1 MTTLQRKGIALSVAA
16 IGMVAVTACG
26 STRPD
31 TGATPPTES
40 SEAEVGTT
48 ALQWSSPPA
57 VQIDPSKSYEAIFK
71 TEIGDFRVR
80 LFPEQAPL
88 AVNNFVFL
96 ARQGYYDNTTFH
108 RVLPGFMAQGGDPTG
123 TGGGGP
129 GYTFEDEF
137 DPELQFDR
145 PGLLAMA
152 NRGPDTNG
160 GQFFI
165 TYAPTPHLNG
175 LHTIFGEVVEG
186 ADVLT
191 SLRPR
196 DPQANPDYQGDSL
209 LSIEIIGDGWLIACR
224 QGQFAQPGGTPKAV
238 APNNLAGAD
247 PVGLVSGCGPILGLG
262 WPGGFTFAS
271 DCPLAVVGA
280 IVGLSLSW

>member
-1 MTTLQRKGIALSVAA
+1 MERRQRGIVALGIAA
-16 IGMVAVTACG
+16 IGLVAVTACG
-26 STRPD
+26 SATQE
-31 TGATPPTES
+31 TTATPPTAPA
-40 SEAEVGTT
+40 EAEEGET

-57 VQIDPSKSYEAIFK
+57 MEIDLSRSYEAIFK

-80 LFPEQAPL
+80 LFPEQAPVT
-88 AVNNFVFL
+88 VNNFVFL

-129 GYTFEDEF
+129 GYTFDDEF
-137 DPELQFDR
+137 DPDLQFDK

-152 NRGPDTNG
+152 NRGPKTNG

-165 TYAPTPHLNG
+165 TYAPTAHLNG

-186 ADVLT
+186 AEVLS

-196 DPQANPDYQGDSL
+196 DPQANPDYPGDGL
-209 LSIEIIGDGWLIACR
+209 LSVEIIEVDG
-224 QGQFAQPGGTPKAV
+224 
-238 APNNLAGAD
+238 
-247 PVGLVSGCGPILGLG
+247 
-262 WPGGFTFAS
+262 
-271 DCPLAVVGA
+271 
-280 IVGLSLSW
+280 

>member
-1 MTTLQRKGIALSVAA
+1 MTPRQRRDIAFGVAA
-16 IGMVAVTACG
+16 IGMMAVSACG
-26 STRPD
+26 PATSD
-31 TGATPPTES
+31 NAATPPTAL
-40 SEAEVGTT
+40 SEAEVGRTP
-48 ALQWSSPPA
+48 LQWSSPPA
-57 VQIDPSKSYEAIFK
+57 MEIDPTKSYEALFK

-80 LFPEQAPL
+80 LFPEQAPVT
-88 AVNNFVFL
+88 VNSFVFL

-186 ADVLT
+186 DQVLS
-191 SLRPR
+191 SLRLR
-196 DPQANPDYQGDSL
+196 DPQANPDYQGDGL
-209 LSIEIIGDGWLIACR
+209 LSIEIYEIDG
-224 QGQFAQPGGTPKAV
+224 
-238 APNNLAGAD
+238 
-247 PVGLVSGCGPILGLG
+247 
-262 WPGGFTFAS
+262 
-271 DCPLAVVGA
+271 
-280 IVGLSLSW
+280 

>member
-1 MTTLQRKGIALSVAA
+1 MTTRQRRAMALGVAA
-16 IGMVAVTACG
+16 IGIVAVTACG
-26 STRPD
+26 SPTSD
-31 TGATPPTES
+31 NAATPPTAPS
-40 SEAEVGTT
+40 QAERSGTP
-48 ALQWSSPPA
+48 LQWSSPPA
-57 VQIDPSKSYEAIFK
+57 MEIDPSKSYEALFK

-80 LFPEQAPL
+80 LFPEQAPVT
-88 AVNNFVFL
+88 VNNFVFL
-96 ARQGYYDNTTFH
+96 TRQGYYDNTTFH

-152 NRGPDTNG
+152 NRGSDTNG
-160 GQFFI
+160 AQFFI

-186 ADVLT
+186 AEVLS

-196 DPQANPDYQGDSL
+196 DPQANPDYQGDGL
-209 LSIEIIGDGWLIACR
+209 LSIEIIEI
-224 QGQFAQPGGTPKAV
+224 GG
-238 APNNLAGAD
+238 
-247 PVGLVSGCGPILGLG
+247 
-262 WPGGFTFAS
+262 
-271 DCPLAVVGA
+271 
-280 IVGLSLSW
+280 